1 MSHELDFSLGQ
12 AAIAI
17 RHDGQTPWHGYGQ
30 RVAPEDVN
38 DLDEWRRA
46 GGIDWDVRE
55 QKIFYAKGDPA
66 EGKGTPTQIPNRKA
80 LVRTDTQDVLSVVSD
95 RYHVV
100 QPEEIVGFYKDL
112 IEDQGFEIDTVGALS
127 DGKRIWALAKAGE
140 GFSIQGQDRIEN
152 YLLAATSYDAS
163 TASIFRPTSVRVVCH
178 NTLTYA
184 LNQTGAQY
192 ISVPHSTKPDWNAIK
207 AQLGLIPGAQAQFED
222 EVNQLAE
229 FQVDLECA
237 IAFFKTILGKEAVTV
252 NDDGKVEYS
261 NNFKK
266 LFALYEVGTG
276 QNLRS
281 SNHTAWGLVNAVTEY
296 QDHVVKARNNGT
308 RMNSAWFGQGAVRK
322 ARAFEQAKELA
333 NVKVAA

>member
-17 RHDGQTPWHGYGQ
+17 RHDGQTPWHGYGARILPEQ
-30 RVAPEDVN
+30 LDDLDAWRVA
-38 DLDEWRRA
+38 
-46 GGIDWDVRE
+46 GGLNWAVRE

-66 EGKGTPTQIPNRKA
+66 EGKGRPTQIPNRKA
-80 LVRTDTQDVLSVVSD
+80 LVRDDTEEVLSVVSD

-112 IEDQGFEIDTVGALS
+112 IEDQGFVIDTVGALS
-127 DGKRIWALAKAGE
+127 DGKRIWALAKAGD
-140 GFSIQGQDRIEN
+140 GFSIMGQDRIEN
-152 YLLAATSYDAS
+152 YVLAATSYDAS
-163 TASIFRPTSVRVVCH
+163 TATIIRPTGVRVVCH

-184 LNQTGAQY
+184 LSTSASPY
-192 ISVPHSTKPDWNAIK
+192 VAVPHSTKPDWEAIK
-207 AQLGLIPGAQAQFED
+207 SQLGLIPGAQHQFED

-229 FQVDLECA
+229 FQVDLESSL
-237 IAFFKTILGKEAVTV
+237 AFFKVILGKEAVTV
-252 NDDGKVEYS
+252 ADDGKVEYS

-266 LFALYEVGTG
+266 LFALYEIGTG
-276 QNLRS
+276 QELRS
-281 SNHTAWGLVNAVTEY
+281 ANHTAWGLVNAVTEY

-333 NVKVAA
+333 GVKVAA

>member
-30 RVAPEDVN
+30 RVAPEDIN

-127 DGKRIWALAKAGE
+127 DGKRIWALAKAGP
-140 GFSIQGQDRIEN
+140 GFSIQGQDRIDN
-152 YLLAATSYDAS
+152 YVLAATSYDAS
-163 TASIFRPTSVRVVCH
+163 TATIIRPTSVRVVCH

-184 LNQTGAQY
+184 LSTSGAQY
-192 ISVPHSTKPDWNAIK
+192 VSVPHSTKPDWDAIK

-229 FQVDLECA
+229 FQVDLESA
-237 IAFFKTILGKEAVTV
+237 IAFFKTILGKESITV
-252 NDDGKVEYS
+252 ADDGKIEYS